1 MCTPCVGN
9 RVVLLTVAVC
19 EQDPLDQLL
28 GVDDDSAAQRPAPTV
43 VKVGP
48 QPRASRRRRQPA
60 ARPSPE
66 EEELLEELQQVDEV
80 LPQTTRRGRS
90 RRQAARE
97 LRREHENLGFDE
109 DEAMAMALA
118 ASLVDAPMG
127 DQFPTA
133 AEAGETELVV
143 PANTGTRRARAAR
156 QQRTNAAGTSRAA
169 DAGSASARRATS
181 RKRIVHVDP
190 ITGQRIRAPRFPR
203 PSLTTANA
211 AEAVD
216 VHAYMAD
223 VQESPEA
230 DETGGESD
238 EEEQPSAE
246 AVAAENER
254 RAREQMLAERL
265 GRSLAAPVAAPSP
278 LKPFAQRRPI
288 TGSPD
293 LSCSSPPQPTMDDTS
308 AASGVSASPSSN
320 CGSYDESPGT
330 SALDTSTGDLM
341 SRLQKRLRAGKAST
355 TARKSST
362 PLQEREQNRRDSV
375 QLADDM

>member
-1 MCTPCVGN
+1 
-9 RVVLLTVAVC
+9 
-19 EQDPLDQLL
+19 
-28 GVDDDSAAQRPAPTV
+28 
-43 VKVGP
+43 
-48 QPRASRRRRQPA
+48 
-60 ARPSPE
+60 
-66 EEELLEELQQVDEV
+66 
-80 LPQTTRRGRS
+80 
-90 RRQAARE
+90 
-97 LRREHENLGFDE
+97 
-109 DEAMAMALA
+109 MALA